1 MNFSGR
7 NRGFGGTGLRI
18 GPGGLSPF
26 IRVIIISCA
35 GVFLLQILLKSG
47 NLAYTFGLSPARFFD
62 DFPNRI
68 YQLVTYM
75 FLHGGF
81 WHIFFNMFGLWMFG
95 TEIEYAWGSKRFGRF
110 YFLCGLAGA
119 VLTLAVQSSQVV
131 PMIGASAAIYG
142 VLVAYWKMFPE
153 REIYLY
159 FLFPVKVKWF
169 VPGFMLLGFLTA
181 APGIAHWAHL
191 GGAVFA
197 FVYVKGDWRWMSLG
211 RKLKNL
217 RYKRQEAKLEKR
229 RQEAEDVM
237 KRVDAILDKINE
249 VGIDNI
255 SREDRKFL
263 EEASSRLS
271 RKNNNQ

>member
-1 MNFSGR
+1 MSFSR
-7 NRGFGGTGLRI
+7 YNRPFRGTGLRI

-26 IRVIIISCA
+26 IRFIMISC
-35 GVFLLQILLKSG
+35 GVVFLLELLLNSYD
-47 NLAYTFGLSPARFFD
+47 LAYIFGLTPARFFSE
-62 DFPNRI
+62 FPNLT

-95 TEIEYAWGSKRFGRF
+95 TEIEYTWGSKRFGIF

-119 VLTLAVQSSQVV
+119 VLTLAVQSSQAV

-153 REIYLY
+153 REVYLY
-159 FLFPVKVKWF
+159 FLFPIKVKWF
-169 VPGFMLLGFLTA
+169 IPGFMILGFLTA
-181 APGIAHWAHL
+181 APGVAHWAHL

-197 FVYVKGDWRWMSLG
+197 FLYIKGDWRWASFG
-211 RKLKNL
+211 DKLKNL
-217 RYKRQEAKLEKR
+217 RYRRKEAKLEKR

-237 KRVDAILDKINE
+237 KRVDSILDKINQ
-249 VGIDNI
+249 VGIENI
-255 SREDRKFL
+255 SKEDRKFL
-263 EEASSRLS
+263 EDASSRLS
-271 RKNNNQ
+271 NKNNQ